1 MKLLSKAPWILSESL
16 PWALGGVAAFHLAYG
31 FSTLCVLIVGY
42 LICLMQL
49 TRRRTIRQG
58 FYLGLVVG
66 VLTVAPQMSCLWAI
80 FGPSAIALWLLLAF
94 WIALFGALARLC
106 LLRFGQ
112 TWGVLLVPF
121 IWTGL
126 EYFRSELYY
135 LRFSWLN
142 VGYAF
147 SNSSALPMFH
157 WLGIYGVGFLAA
169 AAAAIS
175 LLPLKRAAL
184 FSLAVALLAVSVPLL
199 QTSSLPGTSG
209 PLADRSVR
217 VAGVQMEFPSDAE
230 VVSSLDHLLRV
241 EPQAELLVLSEYTFD
256 DPVPDK
262 IAGWCRDHQRHLV
275 VGGKDPAP
283 KSNFYDTAFVIGPT
297 GEIIFRQVKCVPIQF
312 FKDGLPARE
321 QRLWDSPWGKI
332 GLCICYDL
340 SYARVT
346 DRLVRLGAQ
355 AMIVPT
361 MDVVDWGRREHELH
375 ARVAPI
381 RSAEY
386 GIPIFR
392 VASSG
397 ISQWTDRS
405 GRVMATA
412 PFPGQQKI
420 IVGRVALASAG
431 SLPWDRWLAPFATA
445 VTGAVILWSLCRRRF
460 GSSTTISPATKE
472 PQAPVGSAMS
482 IASCR

>member
-1 MKLLSKAPWILSESL
+1 
-16 PWALGGVAAFHLAYG
+16 
-31 FSTLCVLIVGY
+31 
-42 LICLMQL
+42 
-49 TRRRTIRQG
+49 
-58 FYLGLVVG
+58 
-66 VLTVAPQMSCLWAI
+66 
-80 FGPSAIALWLLLAF
+80 
-94 WIALFGALARLC
+94 
-106 LLRFGQ
+106 
-112 TWGVLLVPF
+112 
-121 IWTGL
+121 
-126 EYFRSELYY
+126 
-135 LRFSWLN
+135 
-142 VGYAF
+142 
-147 SNSSALPMFH
+147 
-157 WLGIYGVGFLAA
+157 
-169 AAAAIS
+169 
-175 LLPLKRAAL
+175 
-184 FSLAVALLAVSVPLL
+184 
-199 QTSSLPGTSG
+199 
-209 PLADRSVR
+209 
-217 VAGVQMEFPSDAE
+217 MEFPSDAE
-230 VVSSLDHLLRV
+230 VVSSLNHLLRV
-241 EPQAELLVLSEYTFD
+241 EPQADLLVLSEYTFD
-256 DPVPDK
+256 GPVPDK
-262 IAGWCRDHQRHLV
+262 IAGGCRDHERYLV

-297 GEIIFRQVKCVPIQF
+297 GEIIFRQVKSVPIQF

-405 GRVMATA
+405 GRVMAAA

-420 IVGRVALASAG
+420 IGGRLALASAG
-431 SLPWDRWLAPFATA
+431 SLPWDRWLAPFATG
-445 VTGAVILWSLCRRRF
+445 VTGSVILWSLCRRRF
-460 GSSTTISPATKE
+460 GSSTTTCPVTKE

-482 IASCR
+482 IASTAPEFSQAP